1 MQDDAMEP
9 RESIWSAPAPAG
21 GSVLLEGA
29 ARWAAGRLLA
39 RPWFDDAALF
49 ALKRYFFPVSRLWA
63 AAELAGGD
71 PERFWAGVP
80 MPARL
85 DRRDRVRRVLARF
98 EERRAAALAIEAEWS
113 RVFFG
118 VGSEPIPYRGAVEA
132 ARARLRHDYS
142 SMRSHLRFLSGA
154 HVPRVRM
161 AVAMPDEAEA
171 IYGVADR
178 DLGPFVAL
186 PEAMPEVEV
195 SRPYRTALGADYWL
209 RFRSPSK
216 RLGDVVHARVHEPAC
231 VIDAPTVIFGHG
243 ICVEAENWQG
253 LIDEC
258 QSLVRLGYRVIRPEA
273 PWHGRRAP
281 RGRFGGEAIIAAF
294 PIGALDAITGAVQEW
309 AVLAAWA
316 RARSQGPLIFAGSSL
331 GAMTSQLAAD
341 RARDWPQAIRP
352 DAMLL
357 LTHTG
362 DLAEAVIHG
371 ALSRI
376 WASPEEVKAKGWT
389 EATAR
394 PYFAALNPKRPPVM
408 PPERI
413 VSVLGAR
420 DVVLPFESGKALV
433 ARWGLPPENVFVWDR
448 GHFSVPMT
456 LIGNDAPLQRLAA
469 IVADLRR

>member
-9 RESIWSAPAPAG
+9 CEDIWSAPVPAG
-21 GSVLLEGA
+21 GSVLLEGV
-29 ARWAAGRLLA
+29 ARWAGGRLLG

-71 PERFWAGVP
+71 PDRFYAGVP
-80 MPARL
+80 MLARL
-85 DRRDRVRRVLARF
+85 ERRDRVRRVLARF
-98 EERRAAALAIEAEWS
+98 EERRAASRAIEAEWS

-118 VGSEPIPYRGAVEA
+118 ASAAPIPYRGAVEA

-142 SMRSHLRFLSGA
+142 SMRGQLRFLSGA
-154 HVPRVRM
+154 SVPRVRM
-161 AVAMPDEAEA
+161 AVSTPDEAA
-171 IYGVADR
+171 ALYGTADR

-186 PEAMPEVEV
+186 PAAMPPVEM

-209 RFRSPSK
+209 RFRSPSN
-216 RLGDVVHARVHEPAC
+216 RLDDIVHARVHEPAF

-243 ICVEAENWQG
+243 ICVEPENWQG
-253 LIDEC
+253 LLDEC
-258 QSLVRLGYRVIRPEA
+258 QSLVRLGYRVVRPEA

-281 RGRFGGEAIIAAF
+281 PGRFGGEPIIASF
-294 PIGALDAITGAVQEW
+294 PTGALDAITGAVQEW

-316 RARSQGPLIFAGSSL
+316 RARSKGPLIFAGSSL

-341 RARDWPQAIRP
+341 RAREWPQAIQP

-376 WASPEEVKAKGWT
+376 WASPEEVKSKGWT
-389 EATAR
+389 EETAR
-394 PYFAALNPKRPPVM
+394 PYFAALDPKRPPVV

-420 DVVLPFESGKALV
+420 DVVLPFEGGKALV

-456 LIGNDAPLQRLAA
+456 LIGNDAPLKRLAA
-469 IVADLRR
+469 IVAGLSR